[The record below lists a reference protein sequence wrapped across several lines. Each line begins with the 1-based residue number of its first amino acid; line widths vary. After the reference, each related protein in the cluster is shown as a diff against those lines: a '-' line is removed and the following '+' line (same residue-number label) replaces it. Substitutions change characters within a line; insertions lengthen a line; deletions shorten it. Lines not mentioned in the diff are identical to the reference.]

1 MVFYCGRMYVSNAVI
16 SFCCGAKD
24 ICTQNKKNC
33 GNRMVTEN
41 KVCKKCHFHLGAVCL
56 MSTFRVKL

>member
-1 MVFYCGRMYVSNAVI
+1 MIEKTFLWFFIVEGCVSNEVI

-33 GNRMVTEN
+33 GNHMATVN
-41 KVCKKCHFHLGAVCL
+41 KVCKKYHFRLGAIWL
-56 MSTFRVKL
+56 L

>member
-1 MVFYCGRMYVSNAVI
+1 MIEKTFLWFFIVEGCVSNEVI

-33 GNRMVTEN
+33 GNHMVTVN
-41 KVCKKCHFHLGAVCL
+41 I
-56 MSTFRVKL
+56 